1 MRKLLEKGNKSK
13 AKITSILMAAIV
25 FVSSVIYV
33 FANQNVTVSVTQAPN
48 IDVVLVKGQT
58 STNLANFETDILNSL
73 ERKEIAKDKVKVSV
87 VEAMEEVKE
96 TPTFNWT
103 KDVAATIGEI
113 TDSNN
118 GRTVVIK
125 GNTNL
130 GGKNAIWTVPADEEE
145 QEFTF
150 DYSIDFGESFELAGM
165 LLRVQQSGN
174 TLKGYM
180 LGFNNEDSDDLAD
193 ATDYATAAI
202 YEFTYEIG
210 TNVTKMNVGEH
221 FTFKK
226 GFDLDTDGQLNVKVS
241 SERIEIS
248 GGGLRSPV
256 TYDLEKSYGSGYGFL
271 GNHYAHTGTGTTG
284 EFRIENIGL
293 VKKIYRDFN
302 SIIKA
307 QDWTDESCKVI
318 VNVTND
324 NNSQFSTSTKVSE
337 IVSKFINNGIHY
349 IGWGTSTNKSEME
362 TTIAINNGNGV
373 FADNSDYSAAIETTA
388 DYIKNQIA
396 QIKDSKYV
404 IANENVTVKVDPE
417 SEATGT
423 DGKWR
428 VEHDYEYFENNE
440 GQYEESGK
448 NTNDVISKFT
458 KPGRYEIYHENDL
471 VTEIYAHRK
480 PVAAFSITRN
490 GKSITLVN
498 ESVDV
503 DKQSVNNGIKAEEWA
518 YRKIGTNTWTPGKL
532 TNLEDNSTYIVRLRV
547 QDNQDRWSEPTT
559 KYITTEDA
567 DLRPVAQ
574 FKIVNKVTS
583 GKIEIIDE
591 SYDPTGEGITQ
602 KAWIVKKG
610 SETIY
615 SGDSLPLDYKNNGEG
630 TYTISLVV
638 TNNSGEMSEE
648 YVQTFTVIADKT
660 APTITATPPQA
671 TSEGGNINVKLNLED
686 KETGIKEYKYAI
698 TESTEEPTS
707 WETVSAPNPGA
718 KTLEA
723 VMEISGS
730 GQWYLHVKATDM
742 SGNETATQRFGAYVI
757 QKGYS
762 IEVKVVDSAIGG
774 LEGVQLEFTGTYQDG
789 TKITISPNIYT
800 TDSNGKVKLSHV
812 PLVGISTIEIA
823 TMSVPDGY
831 DPIENKILTI
841 DTSTEKMVIDSQY
854 TSEGLNPI
862 VSDDGYE
869 LSMEMSL
876 PKKKFELRV
885 TTVDA
890 SNQNIKLSGA
900 EYVLKYK
907 GKEVARAVSE
917 DGVAVLTPTVGLT
930 TGVADDYVI
939 TQTKAAVG
947 YKATQDAILSV
958 TFGSDGSFQSIR
970 QALFSGNQ
978 QVQIPSTSSPEVV
991 ILNSREN
998 DEGSFEVIANV
1009 SDADN
1014 ALNKL
1019 SGVEYKIKVDTN
1031 SGLSYVTEVISSDSD
1046 GNIRFS
1052 NLFGLGI
1059 VRLTF
1064 IQESAPTGYAVSTIE
1079 KYITIENEN
1088 GTLEYNKS
1096 SISGVFSKIED
1107 KSVYVNLSVPK
1118 KNSTNS
1124 LKISL
1129 KDIRDN
1135 STGVEG
1141 VNFEIYKLVGNT
1153 KIGSG
1158 TTNEYG
1164 EILIDSISIDGL
1176 GEVVYKIVPV
1186 EQSLTQISDSIL
1198 FSITYDNSGD
1208 AISARLISG
1217 ESTVVAFQE
1226 VDDEDVYRRQT
1237 EVTISTTVAG
1247 YEGKAT
1253 LVINKSEEVTGA
1265 PVEGAKYRIR
1275 YKYDGKVSTKTETTN
1290 SNGQI
1295 RLAIPDSLEVQVI
1308 ITETQ
1313 AAPGYLLD
1321 SSNKQFNLI
1330 VDSQGNYVPKNGSF
1344 SGLETTDVIASN
1356 SIITVLEKGSSL
1368 RNPKII
1374 YKIKKTD
1381 MTGNVLLTG
1390 VNFAIRN
1397 KNTGD
1402 RLYGITNS
1410 EGVLEFSPMLVTS
1423 PDPQIFE
1430 IEEIAAP
1437 AGYKLPMQ
1445 PFVIHVKFT
1454 EENDI
1459 IRYDGETYLTGE
1471 DLLSDK
1477 RATYDRDNNI
1487 LTLELDIKNDV
1498 DPSANQNKAMYA
1510 IDVEKID
1517 SDGNAVAGS
1526 QYDIE
1531 VRPYGVTG
1539 VTLKAADINDEVEVP
1554 QVELTD
1560 SKTTILLTEVQEAL
1574 GFGKDEQMKVVTV
1587 VKDKDG
1593 QLSWD
1598 PTTTSYDLQIAP
1610 AGISIEERTLTDGTV
1625 QKVLKIRI
1633 LAKTP
1638 EEVSPGNP
1646 SNPGGEPTDP
1656 SNPGGGDQGDSNT
1669 SSGILDLLKLEVEV
1683 EDGGTTVLNTA
1694 YKIDDFTYE
1703 VEVLDIYKEA
1713 IVKATPVDSKTKL
1726 TIDTGDEQVGFAEEL
1741 VDLINDTTYVNVQLG
1756 NSTGATKTFTLK
1768 IVKGDHNTGSIKDE
1782 VAAQKV
1788 TVTNKDE
1795 IKTAIQTALATYEVT
1810 VPEELETTDVTVTSL
1825 DPTAAISISGKNY
1838 TTGTQT
1844 ARVAL
1849 PNDTTEVK
1857 FTIGSSTTTDMQEYT
1872 LIIKRSYE
1880 EDTSVPAEN
1889 DPNATFKIR
1898 LFDKHDG
1905 EYWIRTYREMFKT
1918 CHWYHAWWS
1927 SIPFEFNGAQRLPVF
1942 FKDSSIYGSHIG
1954 WGSNGGYYLLDG
1966 FSEIK
1971 AEARLVDENG
1981 VISNDVYETRMFRQ
1995 NTNIN
2000 DTFGSHTA
2008 NFKKDYKNKTV
2019 EFTITQEIPV
2029 ENHQKF
2035 KTTKTIVKFDENGNV
2050 LSGNITQGLDTV
2062 DIAIGGIST
2071 GGVIE
2076 DISYPSRRVYS
2087 GYQWY
2092 YGENTDVYDE
2102 ILNYNSIGKN
2112 ELFTGIF
2119 NKKLDNKLNVV
2130 LNLQDADTNEAL
2142 NGAATIIVSERDET
2156 DEWRTLYTL
2165 EAEISDGT
2173 STVQLSDTLAN
2184 RHLRFTI
2191 TQTIP
2196 GTRGNYTYINPATS
2210 SIELEVWL
2218 DDEGN
2223 IKEMR
2228 EISTP
2233 SAQIE
2238 SVAVGGNKI
2247 EYTIFNEIVYNFS
2260 IDLTKLDENGNP
2272 LPGARLETDT
2282 VMYDGPLSQGTP
2294 IFKYKSKLT
2303 DENGYTKLKIVLPTS
2318 GGQSYYGKTIDIT
2331 IREYFVPDNY
2341 KAYKDIKVRV
2351 LFTGQGKIAVAPELI
2366 YEPEMGIVD
2375 LSKEYIN
2382 DPEMSISLTL
2392 KNKVIEDRPS
2402 FEIENADAID
2412 EEVKL
2417 DGVQYR
2423 IVSWDKEEYE
2433 KDHITYKE
2441 QQYSNTSDSTGINVV
2456 PMGKAHALKTI
2467 IYEIRE
2473 VVTPSSYETIQ
2484 EAVIEVQ
2491 YDEEGKIAS
2500 TPQILTEQEINGEP
2514 VVSLIGNPIGYT
2526 MINLKIIHDLKPKFT
2541 INVTKYDT
2549 KLQEQ
2554 INEKVF
2560 IGTSQVMQEN
2570 GEYGEVEER
2579 ITSIYNPENET
2590 TKIGFK
2596 KDHPRQKVLYTVY
2609 EVTGNTE
2616 TKRGQIEVEFDA
2628 YANVL
2633 SAVVV
2638 DETNPKNYIN
2648 TNVTHNSTN
2657 YINARIETEE
2667 FRIKILLK
2675 SLDDSATYSLAGA
2688 KFDIQNQY
2696 EEVSDVN
2703 KTTDASG
2710 NVIEVVGEVYRAE
2723 TMTYTIKQIEAPEDY
2738 DLIEDIT
2745 FTVTFGDNG
2754 EIINHDPIRVPDK
2767 FTIMSTIKDEDGNN
2781 MEMEIFT
2788 QPSDREILTI
2798 NAKDEDDPDINIPFA
2813 IYDIK
2818 AVIVSPNE
2826 SEYMLTLEEGT
2837 GSTDLG
2843 PDKRFFNKTIQ
2854 YTITQTNID
2863 SKYMIYDKEIKVT
2876 VRYDIDG
2883 TVKEVHLLSPT
2894 DGTVKITDPETGTST
2909 TDSLIMENGGFT
2921 VQLDMV
2927 NKRKAIMQLE
2937 NQSMEDSNEKI
2948 ANSTFKIIEQGKSDL
2963 YSDTKQTGSNGIVD
2977 MYVGPYYRAEDEQ
2990 EYIEK
2995 TYVITNE
3002 TPAFGFVAI
3011 PESTFT
3017 LRYDKDG
3024 RIIGGE
3030 VNGDAKEYLAIELIT
3045 EGSDLYDVVDV
3056 RIIVKS
3062 TPAFTVGIEAISET
3076 TGASIT
3082 GMKYEIRQ
3090 SGPTTGTP
3098 RTLITNNGYI
3108 AHADM
3113 GATQP
3118 GQMIT
3123 YEIVEKEVARGY
3135 KFRSK
3140 DNVIGRFEVQFDT
3153 SGYIINNIN
3162 GQRINIIHGNE
3173 YVSLNPDV
3181 DKKEHYDIDLKIN
3194 YEESEDFIINIKNV
3208 NKLDNADYIISD
3220 FTANWGSETATGTT
3234 DENGTVS
3241 LSLGKR
3247 AAEERGSLSI
3257 VQSNVQGSY
3266 AQINTIGLRIEFDE
3280 NGKIIPSS
3288 ITQLSGNYATINVA
3302 FKIIQPINTNSYV
3315 LELEVYNNPQTTFRF
3330 ENVDQGDDE
3339 IKLQGTFVLQSTTG
3353 IPNDIEFTTDE
3364 NGLAETGKNG
3374 VPMIESVPKR
3384 SNVTYQINQNPSGT
3398 PGGYGTILPIRF
3410 RVDYDQD
3417 GLITGISNLGNGTST
3432 ADSTTVELTKIDNYT
3447 IYIKIKS
3454 KKQFQLIVETM
3465 DAYDESIKLGA
3476 QVYIRESA
3484 NRKNLTLDTA
3494 NEESENFVQWG
3505 EARGEIGTNI
3515 ANSSLTYEVRLTN
3528 SPTTPDGI
3536 EQTYYRDQTP
3546 IVNIRVTFD
3555 TNGNISSANYTDT
3568 PYTSNNCIIETEIVN
3583 NIALK
3588 IKVKYIPN
3596 LTINISRKDQSNGK
3610 GMSGRRMAIS
3620 SNLMRYPGRF
3630 VSTDSNGNALF
3641 ATPNRIVAESEVATY
3656 TITEQNPTQDYN
3668 YQQLPTMTV
3677 QVRYDANGYIAA
3689 IDVSH
3694 PEFMTASGEGTRR
3707 LDVEIN
3713 SYREARVMLFN
3724 TDYFANTTSLTGTY
3738 SIYSS
3743 KGEKSDTIVTQ
3754 GNGGSTSTSR
3764 RGTPV
3769 KLGRVYSGES
3779 VTYTIHN
3786 ESAQNGYEIVGDIQ
3800 FIVHYGD
3807 DGSITIL
3814 PEEFS
3819 DTDKLKLDSINQ
3831 SATQNTAH
3839 INLEVRSKP
3848 VLLVKFDVKDKTYDQ
3863 PIEKI
3868 GFELEHESGR
3878 KFTVDALTDENGEL
3892 EIPVVIEK
3900 ENTVEHYVV
3909 RQITTNGGYV
3919 IPEAGVDLTVK
3930 YDALGTVDE
3939 DGTFI
3944 RSDDYSVERNYATDL
3959 WKSSRLRGIK
3969 INVRLQTKLGIG
3981 IIKEDRKDG
3990 SKIPGVTFK
3999 ITEEEMIGGSA
4010 TNTYGGITDGNGE
4023 MTAYTR
4029 YIEGTV
4035 QKVRYTITEVSPP
4048 AGYRPIDDIVLEVT
4062 FANNGRVQSV
4072 VLQKDMSEIDVN
4084 PSTTFSGDPSYE
4096 LKVMPQ
4102 GRQNVHIQITV
4113 KNDDKVRFKI
4123 VNLDKHFEG
4132 TDIDVPIEGSTYDV
4146 TVVRDGSVVD
4156 TYDTTNGNPLT
4167 TNKDGV
4173 AGPIEM
4179 DGPGT
4184 LQIDFSQATTGKG
4197 FRHVDTNRGFIK
4209 VVKEATSYTI
4219 TYNDSTDGIKYEI
4232 DENTGEV
4239 IIYLYNENQFSLNL
4253 SNVDIDD
4260 NTILAANADQKVK
4273 AYYGELD
4280 ESADEILS
4288 QEENVITYNNGYEWN
4303 ILTGNEILDLGNTYS
4318 FIEKKVVLEIETVK
4332 PAAGYTQIGKV
4343 YTVIEFDKY
4352 GKISKMTDE
4361 INSERLVNKKALD
4374 DYEAAIFIGF
4384 GNLNKWNFKL
4394 VKESSA
4400 GVGINGAEFML
4411 QTYVNDVQTD
4421 IGIPIDPDKITT
4433 SSINIPGTAT
4443 VMEDGVFEQRGIQ
4456 TTGAIKIQIDETEPA
4471 PGYIAPI
4478 TGLELTFDV
4487 ETDNSNPDEPRPVIR
4502 NEKINNTSNAKVEVD
4517 SIKREIKVTV
4527 FNEPQVVLELE
4538 KLTEDENLLQ
4548 GVEFSISTMVEGE
4561 PSTYRDLGKATTDEN
4576 GKLSVTF
4583 PTQAVNSNIILS
4595 VVETKTVGYKLAQPI
4610 NIRIRT
4616 TVDGSMDPNNVNIIS
4631 GENKD
4636 DGQGG
4641 AKLTGITNTNISLQV
4656 VNVYEEGYR
4665 PFALHLIKED
4675 SRDSGIKLPEVQ
4687 FQVKVTPQVGAAVY
4701 EVITSDENGE
4711 LTIPKIIGEGDIQ
4724 IEILEVEPPT
4734 GYELGENSGYN
4745 LLVINKSESGLK
4757 LVSSTLGMDSEDV
4770 EVDQENRIITA
4781 HIPNELEAI
4790 SIGVHKIDADNGMN
4804 LSGSTF
4810 KLTDVSSGASNTL
4823 TSNIDGM
4830 MNFTVDKRVGGGTYK
4845 YTLEEISAPYGYKV
4859 IEEIMEIEVE
4869 YDADGNIINAIETG
4883 NNILLTEQDENHL
4896 KVDVSNEQE
4905 DLGVLPYTVEIINT
4919 DKVDNSIVI
4928 PNSIFD
4934 VSIEQEGGSSLA
4946 KSLMMDGNGSAII
4959 NNING
4964 IGNISIKI
4972 KEQKPGDGY
4981 IKDINTKTVNLN
4993 RDART
4998 GKFVILSSEN
5008 AYPIY
5013 DEANNKITIY
5023 VTNEKERGVFSFV
5036 INKEDENGNLI
5047 TENEAEFEV
5056 VIDGNSQTVRTDAN
5070 GQAIIKRIE
5079 IPDKDTF
5086 EITVKETKA
5095 PDGYE
5100 LNEELQ
5106 VISVDTNQIYGDR
5119 ELKQVSKKEGT
5130 AMIIN
5135 NASTSG
5141 ITTSFINKLE
5151 GGELP
5156 DELYLRPKQGTAGHD
5171 GTGYTMDEEYVDRI
5185 SVGTTIEEF
5194 LNNMEYNGT
5203 VTIYDKNGE
5212 EVTDYTKLITTNSV
5226 IKVSKDDQEIS
5237 RTIVV
5242 VSDTSE
5248 DGRLSILDVSQ
5259 INTYFIEEV
5268 GLEGARL
5275 RAADHDGNGRISIM
5289 DLSRVNTQ
5297 FIEQP

>member
-1 MRKLLEKGNKSK
+1 MRKLLEKGNRSK
-13 AKITSILMAAIV
+13 AKITSILMAAII

-48 IDVVLVKGQT
+48 IDVVLVKGQA
-58 STNLANFETDILNSL
+58 STNLASFETDILNSL
-73 ERKEIAKDKVKVSV
+73 ERKGIAKDKVKVSV
-87 VEAMEEVKE
+87 VEAMEEVTE

-118 GRTVVIK
+118 GRTVVLK

-130 GGKNAIWTVPADEEE
+130 GGKNAIWTIPTDEEE

-165 LLRVQQSGN
+165 LLRVQKSGN

-193 ATDYATAAI
+193 AADYATAAI

-221 FTFKK
+221 FTFKQ
-226 GFDLDTDGQLNVKVS
+226 GFDLDTDGKLNVKVS

-256 TYDLEKSYGSGYGFL
+256 TYNLEKSYGSGYGFL
-271 GNHYAHTGTGTTG
+271 GNHYAHTGVGTIG

-293 VKKIYRDFN
+293 VKKVYRDFN
-302 SIIKA
+302 SIIKT
-307 QDWTDESCKVI
+307 QNWTDESCKVI

-337 IVSKFINNGIHY
+337 IVSKFINQGIHY
-349 IGWGTSTNKSEME
+349 IGWGTSTNKTEME

-373 FADNSDYSAAIETTA
+373 FADNSDYSAAIETTT

-404 IANENVTVKVDPE
+404 IANENVTVKVDPD

-458 KPGRYEIYHENDL
+458 KPGRYEIYHESDL

-490 GKSITLVN
+490 GKNITLVN
-498 ESVDV
+498 ESVDL
-503 DKQSVNNGIKAEEWA
+503 DQQSVNNGIKAEEWA

-532 TNLEDNSTYIVRLRV
+532 TNLDDNSTYIVRLRV

-567 DLRPVAQ
+567 DLKPVAQ

-610 SETIY
+610 SQTIY
-615 SGDSLPLDYKNNGEG
+615 SGDTLPLDYKANGEG

-648 YVQTFTVIADKT
+648 DIQTFTVIADKT
-660 APTITATPPQA
+660 APTITATPQQD
-671 TSEGGNINVKLNLED
+671 TSEGGNINVSVKFED
-686 KETGIKEYKYAI
+686 KETGLKEYKYAI

-707 WETVSAPNPGA
+707 WETVAVENPGI
-718 KTLEA
+718 KTLDT

-742 SGNETATQRFGAYVI
+742 SGNETATQRFGAYII

-762 IEVKVVDSAIGG
+762 IEIKVVDSAIGG
-774 LEGVQLEFTGTYQDG
+774 VQGVQLGFTGRYQDG
-789 TKITISPNIYT
+789 REITINPSVYT
-800 TDSNGKVKLSHV
+800 TDSNGKVKLSYV
-812 PLVGISTIEIA
+812 PLDGISTIEIA

-831 DPIENKILTI
+831 EPIENKILTL
-841 DTSTEKMVIDSQY
+841 DTTTEKIVVDEQY

-939 TQTKAAVG
+939 TQTKAAIG

-978 QVQIPSTSSPEVV
+978 QVQIPSSSRPEVV
-991 ILNSREN
+991 IQNSREN
-998 DEGSFEVIANV
+998 DQGSFEVIANI

-1064 IQESAPTGYAVSTIE
+1064 IQESAPTGYAVSKIE

-1088 GTLEYNKS
+1088 GTIEYNKS

-1107 KSVYVNLSVPK
+1107 KSIYVNLSVPK

-1129 KDIRDN
+1129 RDIRDN
-1135 STGVEG
+1135 SIGVEG

-1158 TTNEYG
+1158 TTNENG

-1176 GEVVYKIVPV
+1176 GEVVYKIVPI
-1186 EQSLTQISDSIL
+1186 EQTLTQISDNIL
-1198 FSITYDNSGD
+1198 ISITYNNSGD
-1208 AISARLISG
+1208 AISAKLISG

-1226 VDDEDVYRRQT
+1226 VDDEDLYRRQT
-1237 EVTISTTVAG
+1237 EVTISTTVAD

-1253 LVINKSEEVTGA
+1253 LVINKNEEVTGS

-1275 YKYDGKVSTKTETTN
+1275 YKYDGKVSTKTETTD

-1295 RLAIPDSLEVQVI
+1295 RLAIPDSLDVQVI

-1313 AAPGYLLD
+1313 AAPGYVLD

-1330 VDSQGNYVPKNGSF
+1330 VDAQGNYVPKNGSF
-1344 SGLETTDVIASN
+1344 SGLQSTDVIASN

-1374 YKIKKTD
+1374 FKVKKTD
-1381 MTGNVLLTG
+1381 MSGIVLLTG

-1410 EGVLEFSPMLVTS
+1410 DGVLEFSPMLVTS

-1437 AGYKLPMQ
+1437 SGYKLPMQ

-1454 EENDI
+1454 EENNI

-1471 DLLSDK
+1471 ELLSDK
-1477 RATYDRDNNI
+1477 RASYDRENNI

-1498 DPSANQNKAMYA
+1498 DLSGNQNTSIYA

-1517 SDGNAVAGS
+1517 SSGNVVTGS

-1539 VTLKAADINDEVEVP
+1539 VTLKAKDINEDIEVP
-1554 QVELTD
+1554 QVELTN

-1587 VKDKDG
+1587 LKDNDG

-1610 AGISIEERTLTDGTV
+1610 AGISIEEQTLSNGTV

-1638 EEVSPGNP
+1638 EEVPPVNP
-1646 SNPGGEPTDP
+1646 STP
-1656 SNPGGGDQGDSNT
+1656 GGDQGDSNA

-1694 YKIDDFTYE
+1694 YKIEDFTYE
-1703 VEVLDIYKEA
+1703 VEVLNIYKEA
-1713 IVKATPVDSKTKL
+1713 KIKATSVDSKAKL
-1726 TIDTGDEQVGFAEEL
+1726 IINTGNEQVGYAEEL
-1741 VDLINDTTYVNVQLG
+1741 VNLINSTTYVNIQVG
-1756 NSTGATKTFTLK
+1756 NSTGTTKTFALK

-1782 VAAQKV
+1782 VAAKKV

-1795 IKTAIQTALATYEVT
+1795 IETAIQTALATYEVT

-1825 DPTAAISISGKNY
+1825 DPTAAISISGNNY

-1844 ARVAL
+1844 ARIAL

-1857 FTIGSSTTTDMQEYT
+1857 FTIGSSTTADMQEYT
-1872 LIIKRSYE
+1872 LIIKRTYE

-1898 LFDKHDG
+1898 LFNKHDG
-1905 EYWIRTYREMFKT
+1905 EEWTRTYRQG
-1918 CHWYHAWWS
+1918 YHNAPWCCNGWWHFGWRT
-1927 SIPFEFNGAQRLPVF
+1927 IEFEFNGAQRLPVF

-1954 WGSNGGYYLLDG
+1954 WGPNGGYYLLDG

-1995 NTNIN
+1995 NTMVN
-2000 DTFGSHTA
+2000 DTYGSHTA

-2035 KTTKTIVKFDENGNV
+2035 KTTKTIVRFDENGNV

-2076 DISYPSRRVYS
+2076 DISYPSRRVTS
-2087 GYQWY
+2087 GYEWY
-2092 YGENTDVYDE
+2092 LGESTDVYDE

-2112 ELFTGIF
+2112 ELFTGLL
-2119 NKKLDNKLNVV
+2119 NKKLDNRLNVV
-2130 LNLQDADTNEAL
+2130 LNLQDVDTNDPL
-2142 NGAATIIVSERDET
+2142 NGAATIIVSERDTT
-2156 DEWRTLYTL
+2156 DEWVTVETLK
-2165 EAEISDGT
+2165 ADISNGT
-2173 STVQLSDTLAN
+2173 STVQLSNTLAN

-2191 TQTIP
+2191 TQTGV
-2196 GTRGNYTYINPATS
+2196 GTSGKYTYTNPATS

-2218 DDEGN
+2218 DDDGN

-2233 SAQIE
+2233 SAQLE

-2247 EYTIFNEIVYNFS
+2247 EYTIFNEKIYNFS
-2260 IDLTKLDENGNP
+2260 IDVTKLDENGNP
-2272 LPGARLETDT
+2272 LPGVRLETTT
-2282 VMYDGPLSQGTP
+2282 VMITDPQLNTG
-2294 IFKYKSKLT
+2294 IEVDKYGSKLT
-2303 DENGYTKLKIVLPTS
+2303 DENGFSKLKIVLPTS
-2318 GGQSYYGKTIDIT
+2318 QGQSYYGQTFDIT

-2366 YEPEMGIVD
+2366 YEPEIGIVD

-2392 KNKVIEDRPS
+2392 KDKIIEDRPS
-2402 FEIENADAID
+2402 FEIENVDSID

-2417 DGVQYR
+2417 EGVQYR

-2433 KDHITYKE
+2433 KDHITFKE
-2441 QQYSNTSDSTGINVV
+2441 QQYSSTSDSTGVTV
-2456 PMGKAHALKTI
+2456 TPMEKAHALKTI

-2473 VVTPSSYETIQ
+2473 VATPTAYETI
-2484 EAVIEVQ
+2484 EEIVLEVT
-2491 YDEEGKIAS
+2491 YDEEGKMVS
-2500 TPQILTEQEINGEP
+2500 VPKILTEQKINGVP
-2514 VVSLIGNPIGYT
+2514 VVSVVGNPTGHT
-2526 MINLKIIHDLKPKFT
+2526 MINLKVIHELRPKFT

-2549 KLQEQ
+2549 KLEEQ

-2579 ITSIYNPENET
+2579 ITSIYNPEDET

-2596 KDHPRQKVLYTVY
+2596 KDHQRTKVLYTIY
-2609 EVTGNTE
+2609 EITGNTE

-2648 TNVTHNSTN
+2648 TNVEHNSTN

-2667 FRIKILLK
+2667 FRIKIILK
-2675 SLDDSATYSLAGA
+2675 SLDESATYSLEGA
-2688 KFDIQNQY
+2688 RFDIQNQY
-2696 EEVSDVN
+2696 EEVSDIN
-2703 KTTDASG
+2703 QKTDSAG
-2710 NVIEVVGEVYRAE
+2710 NIIEVVGEVYRAE
-2723 TMTYTIKQIEAPEDY
+2723 TMTYTIKQVEAPEDY
-2738 DLIEDIT
+2738 DLIENIT
-2745 FTVTFGDNG
+2745 FNITFGDNG

-2767 FTIMSTIKDEDGNN
+2767 FTITSAIKDEDGNN

-2788 QPSDREILTI
+2788 EPSDRETLTI
-2798 NAKDEDDPDINIPFA
+2798 NAKDEDDSSIDIPFA
-2813 IYDIK
+2813 IYDVK
-2818 AVIVSPNE
+2818 AVVVSSNE

-2854 YTITQTNID
+2854 YTITQTEID

-2894 DGTVKITDPETGTST
+2894 DGTVKITNPETGEST
-2909 TDSLIMENGGFT
+2909 TDSLMMTNGGFT

-2927 NKRKAIMQLE
+2927 NKRKTIMQLE
-2937 NQSMEDSNEKI
+2937 NQSTENSNEKI
-2948 ANSTFKIIEQGKSDL
+2948 ANNTFKIIEQGKSDL

-2977 MYVGPYYRAEDEQ
+2977 MYVGPYYRAGDEQ
-2990 EYIEK
+2990 EYVEK

-3002 TPAFGFVAI
+3002 TPAFGFVSI

-3030 VNGDAKEYLAIELIT
+3030 VNGAAKEYLAIELIT
-3045 EGSDLYDVVDV
+3045 EDSELYDVVDV
-3056 RIIVKS
+3056 RILVESI
-3062 TPAFTVGIEAISET
+3062 PAFTVGIEAISET

-3113 GATQP
+3113 GATQS

-3153 SGYIINNIN
+3153 DGYIINNIN

-3173 YVSLNPDV
+3173 YISLNPNV
-3181 DKKEHYDIDLKIN
+3181 DKREHYDIDLKIN

-3220 FTANWGSETATGTT
+3220 FTANWGSDTATGTT

-3266 AQINTIGLRIEFDE
+3266 AQLNTIGLRIDFDE

-3288 ITQLSGNYATINVA
+3288 ITQLSGNYATINVS
-3302 FKIIQPINTNSYV
+3302 FKIIQPINVNSYV

-3384 SNVTYQINQNPSGT
+3384 SNVTYQINQNSSGT

-3417 GLITGISNLGNGTST
+3417 GLITSVSNLGNGIST
-3432 ADSTTVELTKIDNYT
+3432 ADGTTVELTKIDNYT

-3484 NRKNLTLDTA
+3484 NRKSLTLDTS
-3494 NEESENFVQWG
+3494 NEEAENFVQWG
-3505 EARGEIGTNI
+3505 EARGEIGTNS
-3515 ANSSLTYEVRLTN
+3515 ANTSLTYEVRLTN
-3528 SPTTPDGI
+3528 SPATPDGI

-3546 IVNIRVTFD
+3546 IINIRVTFD
-3555 TNGNISSANYTDT
+3555 QNGNMSSASYTDT

-3610 GMSGRRMAIS
+3610 GMSGSRMSIS

-3630 VSTDSNGNALF
+3630 ISTDSNGNALF
-3641 ATPNRIVAESEVATY
+3641 ETPNRIVDESEVATY
-3656 TITEQNPTQDYN
+3656 TIIEQNPSQDYN
-3668 YQQLPTMTV
+3668 YQQLPSMQV
-3677 QVRYDANGYIAA
+3677 QVRYDANGYISA

-3694 PEFMTASGEGTRR
+3694 PEFMKASGEGTRR
-3707 LDVEIN
+3707 LDVEIS
-3713 SYREARVMLFN
+3713 SYREARVMLYN
-3724 TDYFANTTSLTGTY
+3724 TDYFANTTSLAGTY

-3743 KGEKSDTIVTQ
+3743 KGEKSDTIVTI
-3754 GNGGSTSTSR
+3754 GNGGSSSTSK

-3769 KLGRVYSGES
+3769 KLGRVYAGES
-3779 VTYTIHN
+3779 VTYTLHN
-3786 ESAQNGYEIVGDIQ
+3786 ESAQRGYEIVGDIQ

-3807 DGSITIL
+3807 EGTITIL

-3919 IPEAGVDLTVK
+3919 IPETGVDLTVK

-3944 RSDDYSVERNYATDL
+3944 RSDDYSVERNYATDI

-3999 ITEEEMIGGSA
+3999 ITEEEIIGGSE

-4048 AGYRPIDDIVLEVT
+4048 AGYRPIEDIVLEVT

-4072 VLQKDMSEIDVN
+4072 VLQKNMPEIDVN
-4084 PSTTFSGDPSYE
+4084 PSTTFSGEPSYE

-4146 TVVRDGSVVD
+4146 TVVKDGSVVD

-4197 FRHVDTNRGFIK
+4197 FRHVDTNKGFIK

-4280 ESADEILS
+4280 APADEILS

-4303 ILTGNEILDLGNTYS
+4303 ILTGNEVLDLGNTYS
-4318 FIEKKVVLEIETVK
+4318 FIEKKVILEIETVK

-4343 YTVIEFDKY
+4343 YIVIEFDKY
-4352 GKISKMTDE
+4352 GKISKITDE
-4361 INSERLVNKKALD
+4361 INSERLLNKKALD
-4374 DYEAAIFIGF
+4374 DYEVAIFIGF

-4394 VKESSA
+4394 IKESSA

-4411 QTYVNDVQTD
+4411 QTYVNDIQTD
-4421 IGIPIDPDKITT
+4421 IGIPVDPDTVTT
-4433 SSINIPGTAT
+4433 EPINIPGTTT
-4443 VMEDGVFEQRGIQ
+4443 VMEDGVFSQRGIQ
-4456 TTGAIKIQIDETEPA
+4456 TTGTIKIEIDETEPA

-4487 ETDNSNPDEPRPVIR
+4487 ETDNSDPDEPRPVIR

-4517 SIKREIKVTV
+4517 SVKREIKVTV

-4538 KLTEDENLLQ
+4538 KIDEEQNILQ
-4548 GVEFSISTMVEGE
+4548 GVEFLISTMVEGE
-4561 PSTYRDLGKATTDEN
+4561 PSTYTDLGKYTTDEN
-4576 GKLSVTF
+4576 GRLNITF
-4583 PTQAVNSNIILS
+4583 PTQVVNSNIILS
-4595 VVETKTVGYKLAQPI
+4595 VVESKTVGYKLAQPI
-4610 NIRIRT
+4610 NLRIRT
-4616 TVDGSMDPNNVNIIS
+4616 TQDGSMDPNNVNIIS

-4641 AKLTGITNTNISLQV
+4641 AKLTGITSTNISLQV
-4656 VNVYEEGYR
+4656 ENIYEEGYR

-4675 SRDSGIKLPEVQ
+4675 SRDSDIKLSEVQ
-4687 FQVKVTPQVGAAVY
+4687 FQVKITPQVGPAVY
-4701 EVITSDENGE
+4701 EVTTSDETGE
-4711 LTIPKIIGEGDIQ
+4711 LIIPKIVGEGDIK
-4724 IEILEVEPPT
+4724 IELQEVAAPN
-4734 GYELGENSGYN
+4734 GYKLGENDGYN
-4745 LLVINKSESGLK
+4745 LMMINKSESGLE
-4757 LVSSTLGMDSEDV
+4757 LISSTLGMDSDDV

-4810 KLTDVSSGASNTL
+4810 ELTDVSSGASTTL
-4823 TSNIDGM
+4823 TSSIDGM
-4830 MNFTVDKRVGGGTYK
+4830 MNFTVDKKIGGGTYK

-4859 IEEIMEIEVE
+4859 IEEIMEIDVE
-4869 YDADGNIINAIETG
+4869 YDEDGNIIDVIETG
-4883 NNILLTEQDENHL
+4883 ANILLTEQTDSHL

-4905 DLGVLPYTVEIINT
+4905 DLGVPTYTVEIINT

-4972 KEQKPGDGY
+4972 KEQKSGDGY

-5023 VTNEKERGVFSFV
+5023 VSNEKESGVFSFV
-5036 INKEDENGNLI
+5036 INKENENGNLI

-5056 VIDGNSQTVRTDAN
+5056 NIDGNIQTIRTDAN

-5086 EITVKETKA
+5086 DITVKETKA
-5095 PDGYE
+5095 PDGYV

-5106 VISVDTNQIYGDR
+5106 VISVDTNQIYGSR

-5130 AMIIN
+5130 AILIN
-5135 NASTSG
+5135 NVSTSG

-5151 GGELP
+5151 SGELP

-5171 GTGYTMDEEYVDRI
+5171 GTGYTMDEEYVDRV